1 MVAKIERV
9 DLRAIFK
16 HEALD
21 FTKWLEQNIDVLNDV
36 LDLQLSSANREQ
48 STGNFSVDLTAED
61 EQSGSI
67 VAIENQLE
75 KSNHDHLGKII
86 TYLSSIGAKIGI
98 WIVSEARPEHV
109 KAVAWLNESKLADI
123 YLVKVEGIK
132 VGSSEPA
139 PLFTKIVGPSEESR
153 LTGDFKEEVSER
165 NVIRYEFWKSLLEMA
180 KNKTRLHAGI
190 TPSQH
195 GWITTGAG
203 KSGLGLAYV
212 IGQEYWRAELY
223 IDRGKGSDEE
233 NKHIFDT
240 LLNDKAKIEV
250 SFGGKL
256 EWERLDNKRASRIK
270 IEGTEGGYRSPKEKW
285 VEIQNIMINNMV
297 NLEKALKPF
306 VDKLDI

>member
-132 VGSSEPA
+132 VGISEPA

-256 EWERLDNKRASRIK
+256 EWESVGQQESFPN
-270 IEGTEGGYRSPKEKW
+270 
-285 VEIQNIMINNMV
+285 
-297 NLEKALKPF
+297 
-306 VDKLDI
+306 